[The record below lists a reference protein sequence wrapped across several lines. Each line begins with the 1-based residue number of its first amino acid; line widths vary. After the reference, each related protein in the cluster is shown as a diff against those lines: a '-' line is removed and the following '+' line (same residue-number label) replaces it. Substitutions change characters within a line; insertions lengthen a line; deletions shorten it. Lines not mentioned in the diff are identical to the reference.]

1 MEVCRILCGDILGL
15 EARQE
20 RHYVRG
26 EHYNFASNVMVLH
39 LARPPYSDRFTFSL
53 YMSSNAA
60 AGAFSRK
67 SIASYEPLE
76 PRTCYGIGQF
86 KGLKKSTVARDVGF
100 TNHKP
105 STPNT
110 AMVHS
115 CSFN

>member
-1 MEVCRILCGDILGL
+1 MAVCRILCGDILGL

-26 EHYNFASNVMVLH
+26 EHYNFTPNVVMLH

-60 AGAFSRK
+60 AGAVSRK

-76 PRTCYGIGQF
+76 PRTCYGTG
-86 KGLKKSTVARDVGF
+86 
-100 TNHKP
+100 
-105 STPNT
+105 
-110 AMVHS
+110 
-115 CSFN
+115 